1 MTASTWSDLRL
12 RFVSASFLIF
22 VFLVAVWSGV
32 YGILLLTFAGA
43 IAMHWELARMFNLSG
58 RRLFFVC
65 SIAVLGWLPLIVQSK
80 ILPSS
85 VFLVTIGGALPI
97 IIGTTLIKKMRA
109 IYIIYGAIMTLGLV
123 SFWYIAMSLGTFG
136 VTILAV
142 LVILSDVGGYIVG
155 RAVGGRK
162 FWPAISPKKTWS
174 GIIAGWVLAA
184 LFGYILIQNLGTIL
198 LIPIFI
204 VVVIGAQLGDI
215 AESWVKRRTSV
226 KDSSNLIPGHGGVLD
241 RFDGL
246 IGGAL
251 VLAITAPLFL
261 N

>member
-12 RFVSASFLIF
+12 RFISASLLIF

-43 IAMHWELARMFNLSG
+43 IAMHWELARMFDLSG
-58 RRLFFVC
+58 RRLFFIC

-85 VFLVTIGGALPI
+85 VFLVTIGGTLPI
-97 IIGTTLIKKMRA
+97 IIGATLIKKMRS
-109 IYIIYGAIMTLGLV
+109 IYLIYGAIMTLGLV
-123 SFWYIAMSLGTFG
+123 SFWYIALNFGTFG
-136 VTILAV
+136 IIVLAV
-142 LVILSDVGGYIVG
+142 LVVLSDVGGYIIG

-174 GIIAGWVLAA
+174 GIIAGWILAA
-184 LFGYILIQNLGTIL
+184 LFGYILMQSLGTIL

-241 RFDGL
+241 RFDGF
-246 IGGAL
+246 IGGAV
-251 VLAITAPLFL
+251 VLAITAALFL